1 MAPLTSVL
9 PAGTSTESPRLLI
22 PGKHQMVPD
31 GDMCPR
37 QQAEGAVL
45 QDLTGQL
52 PAWTERPG
60 GRFAR
65 LEQSLRLNIDIKRP
79 NEVVTVKLDH

>member
-1 MAPLTSVL
+1 
-9 PAGTSTESPRLLI
+9 
-22 PGKHQMVPD
+22 MVPD

-37 QQAEGAVL
+37 QQAEVAVL

-65 LEQSLRLNIDIKRP
+65 LEQSLRLNIDVKRP